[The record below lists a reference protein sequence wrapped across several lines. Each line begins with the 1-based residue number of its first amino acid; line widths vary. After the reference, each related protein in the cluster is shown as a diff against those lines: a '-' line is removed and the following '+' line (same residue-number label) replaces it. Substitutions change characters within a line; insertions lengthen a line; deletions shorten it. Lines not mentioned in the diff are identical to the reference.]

1 MTTIAI
7 GASTG
12 GTEAIERVLMALPA
26 DCPGILIVQHIP
38 AVFSKA
44 LAGRLNQVCA
54 MEVKEAANGDVLTS
68 GRALVA
74 PGNFHMLLRRSGITL
89 RVAVQAGP
97 RVNYQRPSVDLL
109 YSSVAEACG
118 EDAIGVLLTGMGSDG
133 ARGLLKLKR
142 AGAFTIAQ
150 DEATSVIFG
159 MPGEAI
165 RLGAACRVLP
175 LGQIGRAVLAAVNG
189 RPQPTGG

>member
-1 MTTIAI
+1 
-7 GASTG
+7 
-12 GTEAIERVLMALPA
+12 MALPA

-74 PGNFHMLLRRSGITL
+74 PGNFHMLLRRSGIAL
-89 RVAVQAGP
+89 RVAAQAGP
-97 RVNYQRPSVDLL
+97 QVNYQRPSVDLL
-109 YSSVAEACG
+109 YSSVAEICG

-175 LGQIGRAVLAAVNG
+175 LGQIGRVVLAAVNG
-189 RPQPTGG
+189 RPQPTGA